1 MIGRCTAILLALFLA
16 FPASGFAQTFT
27 SNPGGPTG
35 FMAYGPFGG
44 ANPTPGG
51 LTLVPG
57 TVAIPGVSGAANTGT
72 IPLPG
77 TSGAP
82 NVPVMN
88 APMNTGGLYPPA
100 SYPFVPAFGT
110 SQSTLPQNG
119 GVLNGPSTF
128 GPDPSGALPN
138 CIGLASA
145 CGR

>member
-1 MIGRCTAILLALFLA
+1 MTERCSAIFLALFLA

-27 SNPGGPTG
+27 SNPGGPAG

-77 TSGAP
+77 TSGSP
-82 NVPVMN
+82 NVPVRN
-88 APMNTGGLYPPA
+88 APVDSGGLYPQA
-100 SYPFVPAFGT
+100 SYPFVPAFGAG
-110 SQSTLPQNG
+110 QSTLPQNG
-119 GVLNGPSTF
+119 GISNTPTMGV
-128 GPDPSGALPN
+128 PDSRGDFPN